1 MAEEVCIL
9 NSSNIFKLTGLIV
22 GIVFLNI
29 VILSP
34 GLIGVEIGGASAFQ
48 TALGITLLVI
58 SILVVLYGSYIWVIK
73 VPVVTPVRDI
83 QTHED
88 YIIAL
93 SHYKNEKALK
103 KDILLALDQLDRM
116 EKRRDTFADVL
127 SQRFDPAELSYKRF
141 NSVIYEVEQ
150 LFYLNIKGILNKLSV
165 FNASEFP
172 IFTGQQ
178 TARQFSE
185 KIVQQKTKL
194 YHEYLNYV
202 TGYLEANEEI
212 LLKLDKLLLEISLL
226 GSTDYREI
234 EEMPCM
240 KEIDALINQ
249 TKYYK

>member
-1 MAEEVCIL
+1 ML
-9 NSSNIFKLTGLIV
+9 NGSNFFKLTGLII
-22 GIVFLNI
+22 GIVIVNI

-34 GLIGVEIGGASAFQ
+34 GLIGVQIGGASAVQ
-48 TALGITLLVI
+48 TASGITLLVI
-58 SILVVLYGSYIWVIK
+58 SILIVLYASYIWMIK
-73 VPVVTPVRDI
+73 APAVTPVRDI

-88 YIIAL
+88 YIDAL
-93 SHYKNEKALK
+93 SYYKNEKALK

-116 EKRRDTFADVL
+116 EKKKETFADVL
-127 SQRFDPAELSYKRF
+127 GQRFDPAELSYKRF
-141 NSVIYEVEQ
+141 NSVINEVEK

-165 FNASEFP
+165 FNASELA

-178 TARQFSE
+178 RANSFSE
-185 KIVQQKTKL
+185 KLVREKTKL
-194 YHEYLNYV
+194 YNEYLAYV

-212 LLKLDKLLLEISLL
+212 LLKLDKLLLEMSLL

-249 TKYYK
+249 TKFYK

>member
-1 MAEEVCIL
+1 M
-9 NSSNIFKLTGLIV
+9 NSSNMFKLAGLII

-29 VILSP
+29 VVLSP
-34 GLIGVEIGGASAFQ
+34 GLLGVQIRGASAVQ
-48 TALGITLLVI
+48 TATGITLLVI
-58 SILVVLYGSYIWVIK
+58 SILVVLYGSYIWIIK

-103 KDILLALDQLDRM
+103 KDILLALDQLERM
-116 EKRRDTFADVL
+116 EKKKETFADVL

-165 FNASEFP
+165 FNASEFS

-178 TARQFSE
+178 TAMHFSE
-185 KIVQQKTKL
+185 KLVQEKTKL
-194 YHEYLNYV
+194 YHEYLAYV
-202 TGYLEANEEI
+202 AGYLEANEEI